1 MMTNRS
7 INQRT
12 EPRQDQATDILTFLK
27 RISGTSPVDVIN
39 GRMIVEPQAAAA
51 AASNATDTDLEYIRK
66 AHEMAMACQE
76 PAAFEMQDAEF
87 HKRIFAS
94 TRNELLTSLHDILR
108 VIRNQ
113 KAWIEIKRR
122 GFTEERRLAYCADHD
137 AILKALYAR
146 NAEGA
151 AMAMRAHLTSVNRNL
166 FGRGGT
172 Y

>member
-1 MMTNRS
+1 MPNHS
-7 INQRT
+7 IS
-12 EPRQDQATDILTFLK
+12 PKSDPKQDHATDILTLLK

-66 AHEMAMACQE
+66 AHEMAVACQE

-113 KAWIEIKRR
+113 TAWIEIKRR
-122 GFTEERRLAYCADHD
+122 GFTEERRLAYCEDHD
-137 AILKALYAR
+137 IILKALYAR
-146 NAEGA
+146 DAESA
-151 AMAMRAHLTSVNRNL
+151 SLAMRNHLTSVNSNL
-166 FGRGGT
+166 FGSGGT